1 MASTGIG
8 KDEGQLQIH
17 LTTKQAQYVNFVRL
31 TIKYFN

>member
-17 LTTKQAQYVNFVRL
+17 LTTKQAQYVYFVRL
-31 TIKYFN
+31 TLNCFN